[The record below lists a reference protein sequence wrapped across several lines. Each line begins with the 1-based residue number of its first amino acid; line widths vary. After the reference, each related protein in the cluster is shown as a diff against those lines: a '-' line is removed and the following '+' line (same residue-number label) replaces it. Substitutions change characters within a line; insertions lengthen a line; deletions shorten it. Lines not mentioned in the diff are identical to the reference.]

1 MSISVD
7 SLFKTV
13 NLKYSKPYKWNEKLD
28 ANINGV
34 YVISTSNDPLIH
46 NQNKIELN
54 ICQQT
59 FNSWL
64 NDAPNLEIENEKV
77 FCISQ
82 VKHYLMRFWDENEN
96 ILYIGESTSKTNP
109 IQKRIN
115 QFYIHK
121 VGKKGPHTGG
131 YWIKLLSCL
140 DDLYIYFAESQNPR
154 ETEFKMILKYVELKS
169 GLNLFELDNIADYFP
184 FANSKVDLLK
194 INSIKNH
201 VNRNK
206 RENYK

>member
-1 MSISVD
+1 MSVSVD
-7 SLFKTV
+7 ALFKEF
-13 NLKYSKPYKWNEKLD
+13 NLKYSKPHKWKEKLD
-28 ANINGV
+28 AKINGV
-34 YVISTSNDPLIH
+34 YVISTSNDPLRH

-54 ICQQT
+54 ICQKT
-59 FNSWL
+59 FNRWL
-64 NDAPNLEIENEKV
+64 KDAPDLEIENQKV
-77 FCISQ
+77 IHVSQ
-82 VKHYLMRFWDENEN
+82 VKDYLMRFWDEDEN

-140 DDLYIYFAESQNPR
+140 DNLYIYFAESQNPR

-169 GLNLFELDNIADYFP
+169 GLNLFELDNITDYFL

-206 RENYK
+206 R